1 MATQQRGYRIA
12 PPPENKEPGAI
23 EGAGFITERGG
34 FEPPVRLYNRTTI

>member
-12 PPPENKEPGAI
+12 PPENKEPGAI